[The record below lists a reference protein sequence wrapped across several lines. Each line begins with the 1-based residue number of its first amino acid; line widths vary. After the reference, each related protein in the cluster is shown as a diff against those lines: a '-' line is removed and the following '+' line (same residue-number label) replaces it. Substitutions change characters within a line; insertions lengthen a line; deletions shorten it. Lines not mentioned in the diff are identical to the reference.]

1 MKRIAWFLSVV
12 LLLSNLLGVPAAA
25 ASGTVALGIFHPDT
39 GQYRQ
44 TQVQTAQLIFDGEPI
59 QSDMPSF
66 ILNSRTMV
74 PVRILAERLSA
85 EVLWVPDNQQVI
97 ILSEKNTIV
106 LTIGSPVAQVDGV
119 DTTLPDGVSVGLAK
133 YDGVERTLVPLRF
146 VSEQLG
152 AEVTWDN
159 DTYTASV
166 TSPAPS
172 AVYSVT
178 DIAADPASCLVT
190 IATSSRPDCNIKDFG
205 NRVVIDILDAVL
217 TSGMPGS
224 VAVNGSLVKAVRYSQ
239 YDQYYK
245 DHARVVRVV
254 LDLTDTASYSDFSFE
269 TGDTGLL
276 IRPAESGEAPPV
288 VTPDPSVDY
297 SQFTVV
303 LDPGHG
309 GADCGAIYEGVN
321 EKDINLAVALK
332 VRSLLEQARVNVIM
346 TRDEDVTVGL
356 YTRAPLANDA
366 QADIFV
372 SIHSNA
378 SSTSNTVQGIYTCY
392 YADATPG
399 CDLAET
405 LQTAVISSTGAFDR
419 GLQCHPD
426 YVVLRYTKMPAVL
439 IEMGFMST
447 PAELSCLMDDGYR
460 DSLASGI
467 AGGILNYLSAD

>member
-1 MKRIAWFLSVV
+1 
-12 LLLSNLLGVPAAA
+12 
-25 ASGTVALGIFHPDT
+25 
-39 GQYRQ
+39 
-44 TQVQTAQLIFDGEPI
+44 
-59 QSDMPSF
+59 
-66 ILNSRTMV
+66 
-74 PVRILAERLSA
+74 
-85 EVLWVPDNQQVI
+85 
-97 ILSEKNTIV
+97 
-106 LTIGSPVAQVDGV
+106 
-119 DTTLPDGVSVGLAK
+119 
-133 YDGVERTLVPLRF
+133 
-146 VSEQLG
+146 
-152 AEVTWDN
+152 
-159 DTYTASV
+159 
-166 TSPAPS
+166 
-172 AVYSVT
+172 
-178 DIAADPASCLVT
+178 
-190 IATSSRPDCNIKDFG
+190 
-205 NRVVIDILDAVL
+205 
-217 TSGMPGS
+217 
-224 VAVNGSLVKAVRYSQ
+224 
-239 YDQYYK
+239 
-245 DHARVVRVV
+245 
-254 LDLTDTASYSDFSFE
+254 
-269 TGDTGLL
+269 
-276 IRPAESGEAPPV
+276 V

-297 SQFTVV
+297 SKFTVV

-332 VRSLLEQARVNVIM
+332 VRSLLEQAGVNVIM

-405 LQTAVISSTGAFDR
+405 LQAAVISSTGAFDR